1 MPNSPSLT
9 RITVFPSSHSGS
21 VSPAAHEVSVAIT
34 TVPVISNRPPT
45 AQTTTLQS
53 HNVII
58 SEVADESIAEAD
70 EVDFSN
76 RTTRLSRKNST
87 VSESADISSPHRH
100 ASQDVSLSAP
110 STLTKSK
117 PEPKTGEVYV

>member
-1 MPNSPSLT
+1 MPHSPSLT
-9 RITVFPSSHSGS
+9 RITVFPSSHSGN

-34 TVPVISNRPPT
+34 TVPVISNRPPL
-45 AQTTTLQS
+45 AQTTTHQS

-58 SEVADESIAEAD
+58 SEVADESIPEAD

-76 RTTRLSRKNST
+76 RSIRLSRQNST
-87 VSESADISSPHRH
+87 VSESVDSSSHQRH
-100 ASQDVSLSAP
+100 APQDVSLSAP